1 MDTSA
6 LRLFFDSVGYR
17 SVAEKEHDTVHRALE
32 DIVDTFDLY
41 KRYVELVQDLTPKLG
56 DPDA

>member
-1 MDTSA
+1 
-6 LRLFFDSVGYR
+6 
-17 SVAEKEHDTVHRALE
+17 
-32 DIVDTFDLY
+32 VDTFDLY